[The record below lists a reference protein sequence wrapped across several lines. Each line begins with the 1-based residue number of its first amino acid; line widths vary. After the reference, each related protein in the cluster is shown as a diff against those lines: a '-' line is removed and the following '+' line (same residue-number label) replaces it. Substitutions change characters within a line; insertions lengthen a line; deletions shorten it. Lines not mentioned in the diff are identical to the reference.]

1 MTNHT
6 EETHLDHALAEE
18 FSGRSAEIH
27 ALKASDAHFRKLLER
42 NHDLWRQIQQVENG
56 LKPSSD
62 EHLET
67 LQKQRLAVLDEIARY
82 LN

>member
-1 MTNHT
+1 MSDQAD
-6 EETHLDHALAEE
+6 EPHLDHALAEE
-18 FSGRSAEIH
+18 FSGRAAKIH

-42 NHDLWRQIQQVENG
+42 NHGLWLEIQQVQKE

-67 LQKQRLAVLDEIARY
+67 LEKQRLAVLDEIARY
-82 LN
+82 LD

>member
-1 MTNHT
+1 MNDQP
-6 EETHLDHALAEE
+6 EEPHLDHALAEE
-18 FSGRSAEIH
+18 FSGRAAEIH

-42 NHDLWRQIQQVENG
+42 NHELWREIQQVQKE

-67 LQKQRLAVLDEIARY
+67 LEKQRLAVLDEIAQY